1 VAKSLPSQYVQLA
14 SLQADRSVPAK
25 MALGLGTL
33 APQALALRSD
43 LAASV
48 EPQTC
53 NPSRRLL
60 AETLAPAKMALGLG
74 ISAHNRW
81 R

>member
-1 VAKSLPSQYVQLA
+1 MAKSLPSQYVQLA

-53 NPSRRLL
+53 NPSRWLRVR
-60 AETLAPAKMALGLG
+60 TSAPEKMA
-74 ISAHNRW
+74 I
-81 R
+81 